1 MAIRV
6 LADVARDSENPGAR
20 VTACGMLL
28 DRGWGK
34 APQNHTG
41 SDGEGD
47 IRVTIRHIIEGKG
60 ESFAPQSKPVPVTIN
75 ARPVAG
81 DDKPQIADVPG
92 KRA

>member
-60 ESFAPQSKPVPVTIN
+60 EPVPVTIN

-81 DDKPQIADVPG
+81 DDKPQISDVPG